1 MTDPD
6 GAEPE
11 ELAHRII
18 AARAESRVLPAPLD
32 HALSSAEAYSIQELV
47 LAPRMTTG
55 GGRGGWKLGYTS
67 AVMREQMGV
76 AEPNY
81 GPLARAMILDGS
93 TSEGAVVSAGVTQP
107 KVEPE
112 IAAVLGSD
120 VVPEATLDE
129 VRASVQSWH
138 LALEIVDSVWEGYRF
153 DWALNTAD
161 GSSAAFV
168 VLGPALLHED
178 GQDVTDLAA
187 IDVELSRNGE
197 PQAQG
202 RSDAAMGDPVRALHW
217 LSQRLADRGEVL
229 MAGDVVITG
238 GLTKAIDLAVNDVV
252 SAQVTQPV
260 AYADVAVAVLRS

>member
-1 MTDPD
+1 LDPVD
-6 GAEPE
+6 
-11 ELAHRII
+11 LAGRIVG
-18 AARAESRVLPAPLD
+18 ARAESRVLAAPVD
-32 HALSSAEAYSIQELV
+32 HGLTPEDAYRIQELV
-47 LAPRMTTG
+47 LEPRITTG

-93 TSEGAVVSAGVTQP
+93 TSEGACVSAGVTQP

-112 IAAVLGSD
+112 IAAVLGYD
-120 VVPEATLDE
+120 VPADATLDG
-129 VRASVQSWH
+129 VRECVRSWH

-168 VLGPALLHED
+168 VLGPALQPQE
-178 GQDVTDLAA
+178 GQDGIDLSA
-187 IDVELSRNGE
+187 IDIELSRNGE

-217 LSQRLADRGEVL
+217 LSQRLADRDEVL

-238 GLTKAIDLAVNDVV
+238 GLTKAIDLAVKDVV
-252 SAQVTQPV
+252 SAHVTAPV
-260 AYADVAVAVLRS
+260 AHADVAAAVLRT

>member
-1 MTDPD
+1 MID
-6 GAEPE
+6 AEG
-11 ELAHRII
+11 LARRIV
-18 AARAESRVLPAPLD
+18 AARAESRVLAAPVD
-32 HALSSAEAYSIQELV
+32 HGLTPEQAYRIQERV

-67 AVMREQMGV
+67 DVMREQMGV
-76 AEPNY
+76 AEPNF
-81 GPLARAMILDGS
+81 GPLARAMILGGS

-112 IAAVLGSD
+112 IAAVLDRAVS
-120 VVPEATLDE
+120 PEATLDE
-129 VRASVQSWH
+129 VLSSVRSWH

-168 VLGPALLHED
+168 VLGPSLLPE
-178 GQDVTDLAA
+178 GARGSFDLSA
-187 IDVELSRNGE
+187 IEIELSRNGE

-217 LSQRLADRGEVL
+217 LAQRLADRGDGL

-238 GLTKAIDLAVNDVV
+238 GLTKAIDLAVRDVV
-252 SAQVTQPV
+252 SAQVTAPV
-260 AYADVAVAVLRS
+260 TYADVAVSVRRS

>member
-1 MTDPD
+1 MLAAPVDHGLT
-6 GAEPE
+6 PE
-11 ELAHRII
+11 DAYRI
-18 AARAESRVLPAPLD
+18 
-32 HALSSAEAYSIQELV
+32 QKLV
-47 LAPRMTTG
+47 LAPRMTNG

-93 TSEGAVVSAGVTQP
+93 TPEGAVVSVGVTQP

-112 IAAVLGSD
+112 VAAVLATD
-120 VVPEATLDE
+120 VSPEATLDE
-129 VRASVQSWH
+129 VRASVRSWH

-168 VLGPALLHED
+168 VLGPALLPED
-178 GQDVTDLAA
+178 GQDEIDPSA
-187 IDVELSRNGE
+187 IAIELLRSGE

-217 LSQRLADRGEVL
+217 LTQRLANRGEAL
-229 MAGDVVITG
+229 KAGDVVMTG

-252 SAQVTQPV
+252 SAHVTAPV
-260 AYADVAVAVLRS
+260 AYADVTVTVRRS

>member
-1 MTDPD
+1 MIDD
-6 GAEPE
+6 
-11 ELAHRII
+11 LARRIV
-18 AARAESRVLPAPLD
+18 AARAESQVLAAPVNHGLTP
-32 HALSSAEAYSIQELV
+32 EQAYRIQDLV

-93 TSEGAVVSAGVTQP
+93 TLEGAVVSAGVTQP

-112 IAAVLGSD
+112 IAAVLDRD
-120 VVPEATLDE
+120 VSPEATLDE
-129 VRASVQSWH
+129 VRESVRSWH

-168 VLGPALLHED
+168 VLGPALLPGD
-178 GQDVTDLAA
+178 GRDGGPVDLSA
-187 IDVELSRNGE
+187 IEIELSLNGG

-217 LSQRLADRGEVL
+217 LSQRLADRGEML
-229 MAGDVVITG
+229 RAGDVVITG
-238 GLTKAIDLAVNDVV
+238 GLTKAIDLDVNDVV
-252 SAQVTQPV
+252 SARVTAP
-260 AYADVAVAVLRS
+260 AAHADVTVAVRRH